1 MLGRSLQS
9 IAVVLVLAVLGW
21 AQATTPAHLGAETPG
36 LAVQDDPEYKN
47 VLVGS
52 VLAGASYNTRAAYTS
67 TATGGHYTGD
77 IAYLLQ
83 PSIALQQSRPTVNWT
98 LSYTPGG
105 SFSQHA
111 LDQFQYTQN
120 ASGQLVWTP
129 NNRIMLRLRQDY
141 SVSTNP
147 FEQVGRVALLPQL
160 GGLFGPNYQDVL
172 PYTKRTT
179 YVSNAELIFRL
190 GPHTALGFTG
200 GYQQFDYNS
209 LTNNVTVGTPALIPS
224 HTVSGSAF
232 FSQQIS
238 QAHTLGVQYAYFDIY
253 SFPESRAQAND
264 VMLFDKWQI
273 TARNTV
279 TLFAG
284 PEYVRMHDFVVLP
297 IGPFLVGGQL
307 FSTGWRPMGGLT
319 YEWHGT
325 RNAIQ
330 VQGVRSV
337 SSGGGLMGASSMTS
351 GLVGVRSRFSKRWTG
366 NVNLQI
372 ADQSNLDTAI
382 KQSFRSVWAGGGLT
396 YDVTRH
402 FSVRIDYA
410 WVRQT
415 GQALLYVPGNQQL
428 VQISLDFHFLKP
440 VGK

>member
-1 MLGRSLQS
+1 LGS
-9 IAVVLVLAVLGW
+9 
-21 AQATTPAHLGAETPG
+21 ETPG

-52 VLAGASYNTRAAYTS
+52 VLAGASYNTNAAFTS
-67 TATGGHYTGD
+67 TPSGGHYTGD

-83 PSIALQQSRPTVNWT
+83 PSIAFQQSHPTVSWT
-98 LSYTPGG
+98 VSYTPGG
-105 SFSQHA
+105 SVSQHT

-147 FEQVGRVALLPQL
+147 FEQVGRVPLLPEL

-172 PYTKRTT
+172 PYTKRTSF
-179 YVSNAELIFRL
+179 VSNAELTFRL

-200 GYQQFDYNS
+200 GYQQFDYDAIS
-209 LTNNVTVGTPALIPS
+209 NNVISVNPTLIPS

-253 SFPESRAQAND
+253 SDPSSRAQVND
-264 VMLFDKWQI
+264 LMLFDKWQI
-273 TARNTV
+273 TARNTL

-284 PEYVRMHDFVVLP
+284 PEYDRMHNFVVLP
-297 IGPFLVGGQL
+297 IGPVLVGGQL
-307 FSTGWRPMGGLT
+307 FSNGWRPMGGLT

-325 RNAIQ
+325 RNALQIQ
-330 VQGVRSV
+330 AIRSA
-337 SSGGGLMGASSMTS
+337 SNGGGLMSASSMTS
-351 GLVGVRSRFSKRWTG
+351 VLAGFRSRFTKRWTG
-366 NVNLQI
+366 NVSFRF
-372 ADQSNLDTAI
+372 ADQHNLDSLI
-382 KQSFRSVWAGGGLT
+382 NQSFRSTWAGAGVA

-402 FSVRIDYA
+402 FAVRVDYA
-410 WVRQT
+410 WVSQT